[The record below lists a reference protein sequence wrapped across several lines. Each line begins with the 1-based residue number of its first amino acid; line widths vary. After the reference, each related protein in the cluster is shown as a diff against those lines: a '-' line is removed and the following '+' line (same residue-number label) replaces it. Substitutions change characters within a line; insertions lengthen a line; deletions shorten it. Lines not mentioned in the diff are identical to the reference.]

1 MKQTFTHSEQSA
13 ARPLLGLLPTMTPL
27 RARLTRLLADA
38 RLARRLAYTAG
49 VQQLRFAS
57 DNPLESH
64 PLRNVPYGSLRVL
77 HETGATQAW
86 FELTPYP
93 ALEIVAASQLPAS
106 DEAATALYSAVAETL
121 LAPAVQK
128 LQAYGLQDIG
138 FDSFA
143 KQNASEIMRDRF
155 VRFRCHIDA
164 AESSLNHELFF
175 GLDADQLDTAFL
187 SRLEALLTGESISL
201 RASFAALRI
210 PGRALLGTQSVK
222 IGVLQN
228 LKPGDILLNGITPH
242 YQTLLSPHPETV
254 ALELFWGTSGMKA
267 LTVTGSLT
275 DQTLTIQETPVMI
288 QQIAPSTADAGD
300 LENPTDLSQLE
311 MPVRLEIDTL
321 NLSLAQLNALQPGYV
336 LELPIPLAEATVRLV
351 THGQTIGLGEMVAVG
366 EHIGIRITQMAEVD
380 DATH

>member
-13 ARPLLGLLPTMTPL
+13 ARPLQGLLPSMTPL
-27 RARLTRLLADA
+27 RARLTRLMADA
-38 RLARRLAYTAG
+38 RLASRLAYTAG
-49 VQQLRFAS
+49 VKQLRFAS
-57 DNPLESH
+57 DNPPGGHTLKN
-64 PLRNVPYGSLRVL
+64 LPYGSLRVL
-77 HETGATQAW
+77 HETGATPVW

-93 ALEIVAASQLPAS
+93 ALEIVAASQPPAT

-121 LAPAVQK
+121 LTPAVQK
-128 LQAYGLQDIG
+128 LQASGLQNAA

-143 KQNASEIMRDRF
+143 QYNANEITRERF
-155 VRFRCHIDA
+155 VRFRCYIDA
-164 AESSLNHELFF
+164 AESALNHELFF
-175 GLDADQLDTAFL
+175 GLAADQLDTALL
-187 SRLEALLTGESISL
+187 SLFEALLASERIPL

-210 PGRALLGTQSVK
+210 PGHALLGLQSVK

-242 YQTLLSPHPETV
+242 YQTLLTPHPETV

-275 DQTLTIQETPVMI
+275 DQTLTLQETPVML
-288 QQIAPSTADAGD
+288 QQIAPSTAAAGD
-300 LENPTDLSQLE
+300 LETPTDLSQLE